1 MKLGH
6 LLVLRRHIMADAP
19 TTLTFQVTD
28 PNYGTLTWTP
38 GPHILGHLH
47 EPPLADY
54 YQDQE
59 QLRDEVEQILSKKPG
74 EIADVLCAAS
84 QIIGD
89 PFAMA
94 MLALES
100 AMAQLAADDSPLGTM
115 SAGFEDEPSERSVEE
130 QRLLALMDE
139 FIATAC
145 RSGFVIEGIR
155 YDPSLVGETDA

>member
-1 MKLGH
+1 
-6 LLVLRRHIMADAP
+6 MADAP

-47 EPPLADY
+47 EPL
-54 YQDQE
+54 
-59 QLRDEVEQILSKKPG
+59 
-74 EIADVLCAAS
+74 ADVLCAAS

-115 SAGFEDEPSERSVEE
+115 SAGFEDEPSE
-130 QRLLALMDE
+130 QRIVAIMEE
-139 FIATAC
+139 FIATA
-145 RSGFVIEGIR
+145 RGSGFVIEGIR

>member
-1 MKLGH
+1 
-6 LLVLRRHIMADAP
+6 MADAP

-54 YQDQE
+54 YQDQG
-59 QLRDEVEQILSKKPG
+59 QLRDEVEQILSKELG
-74 EIADVLCAAS
+74 EIAGVLCAAS
-84 QIIGD
+84 QIIGH

-115 SAGFEDEPSERSVEE
+115 SARFSDDPHTSDVAETLAMFAELGIPVIEVGQMGAFDQGMSERIDDLIA
-130 QRLLALMDE
+130 QRPAAATDE
-139 FIATAC
+139 
-145 RSGFVIEGIR
+145 
-155 YDPSLVGETDA
+155 

>member
-1 MKLGH
+1 
-6 LLVLRRHIMADAP
+6 MADAP

-59 QLRDEVEQILSKKPG
+59 QLRDEVEQILSKKLG

-115 SAGFEDEPSERSVEE
+115 SAGFEDEPSE
-130 QRLLALMDE
+130 QRIVAIMEE
-139 FIATAC
+139 FIATA
-145 RSGFVIEGIR
+145 RGSGFVIEGIR

>member
-1 MKLGH
+1 
-6 LLVLRRHIMADAP
+6 MADAP

-47 EPPLADY
+47 EPL
-54 YQDQE
+54 
-59 QLRDEVEQILSKKPG
+59 
-74 EIADVLCAAS
+74 ADVLCAAS

-115 SAGFEDEPSERSVEE
+115 SARFSDDPHTSDVAETLAMFAELGIPVIEVGQMGAFDQGMSERIDDLIA
-130 QRLLALMDE
+130 QRPAAATDE
-139 FIATAC
+139 
-145 RSGFVIEGIR
+145 
-155 YDPSLVGETDA
+155 